1 MINTL
6 DKIEQDFIESLDN
19 IVAFI
24 DLIDLIKSKNFDY
37 MKKSKFYKDTDS
49 SFNTIKDFLNN
60 TKIVQYN
67 AIIISLY
74 GAYELSIK
82 KATNTFIK
90 FSVNNEFPLT
100 HKLTKNY
107 LLSVSKTFEKNNAQ
121 KNKDII
127 KDLNSFLNENDV
139 SKFQSELSLNN
150 YQNLKIATVQE
161 ISKLIEINNLV
172 NNIKHTLDFE
182 KYIKERENLSS
193 IEQAVKYIDIL
204 NNPFNLI
211 DDIVDSRNR
220 IAHRGFE
227 ENMLDNDML
236 KGVVIKEFKVFVLN
250 YIYLL
255 KNAWYEE
262 CLKQG
267 KNIEELEILK
277 IFNNN
282 IICFNTKNISVS
294 KKNVI
299 LVKDG
304 KNRCKF
310 GQILSI
316 QHDNEEIEI
325 SLNNQNIGCKLDVT
339 CKDNFKYYIYC
350 PS

>member
-127 KDLNSFLNENDV
+127 KDLNSFLNENDM

-182 KYIKERENLSS
+182 EYIKERENLSS
-193 IEQAVKYIDIL
+193 IEQAV
-204 NNPFNLI
+204 
-211 DDIVDSRNR
+211 
-220 IAHRGFE
+220 
-227 ENMLDNDML
+227 
-236 KGVVIKEFKVFVLN
+236 N